1 MLPCPSLKAPRLR
14 LVILGLVVLVV
25 LGGLLTSVVAARVRA
40 RARADWLE
48 SKYLTLQPVVKGLKE
63 PTYVAGPPD
72 GTNRLFI
79 LEREGTVRVANGDG
93 QLKPTPFLDLTG
105 QVSTG
110 GEEGMLGLAFHP
122 RFKDNGYVYVAYT
135 ANDWSLQVIRYTAS
149 AGSDVVDPG
158 SAATTLAVPKKSK
171 YHNGGMIGFGPD
183 GFLYVAVGDDEASD
197 KVQDLGNIFGKILRI
212 DVDAQAPYAIP
223 DSNPFAQRD
232 GARGEIWSYGFR
244 NPWRFSFDRQTGDLW
259 IADVG
264 DARWEEVD
272 FQPATSGGGENY
284 GWPMNEG
291 LECAEPERCHDESL
305 VGPVVTY
312 GHDMNCSVTGG
323 YVYRGKDVPGLV
335 GTYVFGDLCTGGVF
349 AVRGGPGTDQ
359 PPTRVELGFQ
369 PIKISSFGEDPAG
382 EVYVSDMQGGVIYR
396 IVDGSLP

>member
-1 MLPCPSLKAPRLR
+1 MLPCPTLRVPRLH
-14 LVILGLVVLVV
+14 LVIGGLIVVIV
-25 LGGLLTSVVAARVRA
+25 LGALLTSVVAARVRA
-40 RARADWLE
+40 RVRADWLE

-63 PTYVAGPPD
+63 PTFVAGPPD

-79 LEREGTVRVANGDG
+79 LEREGTVRVAGSDG
-93 QLKPTPFLDLTG
+93 QLRQTPFLDLTG

-110 GEEGMLGLAFHP
+110 AEEGMLGLAFHP
-122 RFKDNGYVYVAYT
+122 RFRENGYVYVAYT
-135 ANDWSLQVIRYTAS
+135 ANDWSVQVIRYTAS
-149 AGSDVVDPG
+149 TSSPDVVDPA
-158 SAATTLAVPKKSK
+158 SASTTLSVPKKSK
-171 YHNGGMIGFGPD
+171 YHNGGMIAFGPD
-183 GFLYVAVGDDEASD
+183 GYLYVAMGDDEASD
-197 KVQDLGNIFGKILRI
+197 KVQDLGNILGKILRL
-212 DVDAQAPYAIP
+212 DVDSSEPYAIP
-223 DSNPFAQRD
+223 PSNPFAQRD

-272 FQPATSGGGENY
+272 FQPAASAGGENY

-291 LECAEPERCHDESL
+291 TECEEPERCHDESL

-323 YVYRGKDVPGLV
+323 YVYRGKDVAGLF

-349 AVRGGPGTDQ
+349 AVRQGTDQ

-396 IVDGSLP
+396 IADGSLP